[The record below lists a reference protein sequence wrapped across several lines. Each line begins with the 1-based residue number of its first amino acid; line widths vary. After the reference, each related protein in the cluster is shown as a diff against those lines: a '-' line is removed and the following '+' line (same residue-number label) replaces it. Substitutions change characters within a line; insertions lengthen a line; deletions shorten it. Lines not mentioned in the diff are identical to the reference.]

1 MHFFKQLLGRESFY
15 IHKRFS
21 FTTTMVQHK
30 MKYFTLQCGFKGEGG
45 GELFMAKKGLVFL
58 HFIWSKNWT
67 KL

>member
-1 MHFFKQLLGRESFY
+1 
-15 IHKRFS
+15 
-21 FTTTMVQHK
+21 MVQHK